1 MTVGGLI
8 TSTIG
13 HLAPHVNII
22 EENSGV
28 LFSGPIT
35 DIPEQLKNR
44 EYLSMVYTSN
54 ENTIIF
60 RVKAGGKKNEYI

>member
-1 MTVGGLI
+1 MTVGELI

-22 EENSGV
+22 EDDSGV

-35 DIPEQLKNR
+35 DIPVQFKNR
-44 EYLSMVYTSN
+44 EYLSMVYTSA

-60 RVKAGGKKNEYI
+60 RVKRGWKEA